1 MTVGR
6 TIARVFDTLL
16 DVGAAL
22 SGALLVAVMFL
33 TSIKVFFRYGL
44 REGLMGVDQ
53 ISGTLLV
60 YIAFLGAAWVLRRE
74 EHVTIDLLV
83 TRLRP
88 GPRRWLTCANSV
100 VGALICL
107 VVAVYGTVEA
117 VTSWQRGILIPAEIE
132 IPRVINLGVI
142 PLGAFLLCLQFMRRA
157 RRALDS
163 AEPEPEP
170 EANGNRE

>member
-1 MTVGR
+1 MTAGKKIIR
-6 TIARVFDTLL
+6 IFDSVL
-16 DVGAAL
+16 DAGAAL
-22 SGALLVAVMFL
+22 SGALLVAVMLL

-53 ISGTLLV
+53 ISGTLLL

-83 TRLRP
+83 TQL
-88 GPRRWLTCANSV
+88 GPRNRRWLTCANSV
-100 VGALICL
+100 LGALICL
-107 VVAVYGTVEA
+107 VVAFYGTVEA

-142 PLGAFLLCLQFMRRA
+142 PLGAFLLCLQFLRRA
-157 RRALDS
+157 GQALDH
-163 AEPEPEP
+163 
-170 EANGNRE
+170 GNPDTRE

>member
-1 MTVGR
+1 MTAGKKIIR
-6 TIARVFDTLL
+6 IFDSVL
-16 DVGAAL
+16 DAGAAL
-22 SGALLVAVMFL
+22 SGALLVAVMLL
-33 TSIKVFFRYGL
+33 TSIKVLFRYGL

-83 TRLRP
+83 TRFRP
-88 GPRRWLTCANSV
+88 KARRRMTCINSV
-100 VGALICL
+100 IGALVCL
-107 VVAVYGTVEA
+107 IVAFYGTVEA

-157 RRALDS
+157 WRALDS
-163 AEPEPEP
+163 AEPETADTGE
-170 EANGNRE
+170 

>member
-1 MTVGR
+1 MTAGKKIIR
-6 TIARVFDTLL
+6 IFDWLL
-16 DVGAAL
+16 DAGAAL
-22 SGALLVAVMFL
+22 SGALLVAVMLL

-44 REGLMGVDQ
+44 REGLLGVDQ

-83 TRLRP
+83 TRL
-88 GPRRWLTCANSV
+88 GAASRRRLTCFNSAI
-100 VGALICL
+100 GALICL
-107 VVAVYGTVEA
+107 VLAYYGTVEA

-142 PLGAFLLCLQFMRRA
+142 PVGCFLLSLQFM
-157 RRALDS
+157 
-163 AEPEPEP
+163 
-170 EANGNRE
+170 

>member
-1 MTVGR
+1 MTAGEK
-6 TIARVFDTLL
+6 IIRVFDSLL
-16 DVGAAL
+16 DAGAAL
-22 SGALLVAVMFL
+22 SGALLVAVMLL
-33 TSIKVFFRYGL
+33 TSVKVFFRYGL
-44 REGLMGVDQ
+44 REGLLGVDQ

-88 GPRRWLTCANSV
+88 GHRRWLTCANSV
-100 VGALICL
+100 LGALICL
-107 VVAVYGTVEA
+107 VVTVYGALEA

-142 PLGAFLLCLQFMRRA
+142 PLGAFLLSLQFMRRA
-157 RRALDS
+157 RRALDNEAS
-163 AEPEPEP
+163 EP
-170 EANGNRE
+170 ADSRE

>member
-1 MTVGR
+1 MTAGKKIIR
-6 TIARVFDTLL
+6 IFDSVL
-16 DVGAAL
+16 DAGAAL
-22 SGALLVAVMFL
+22 SGALLVAVMLL
-33 TSIKVFFRYGL
+33 TSIKVLFRYGL

-83 TRLRP
+83 TRFRP
-88 GPRRWLTCANSV
+88 KARRRMTCINSV
-100 VGALICL
+100 IGALVCL
-107 VVAVYGTVEA
+107 IVAFYGTVEA

-157 RRALDS
+157 GRALDS
-163 AEPEPEP
+163 AEPETADTGE
-170 EANGNRE
+170 

>member
-1 MTVGR
+1 MTAGKK
-6 TIARVFDTLL
+6 IIRVFDWLL
-16 DVGAAL
+16 DAGAAL
-22 SGALLVAVMFL
+22 SGALLVAVMLL

-44 REGLMGVDQ
+44 REGLLGVDQ

-83 TRLRP
+83 TRLTP
-88 GPRRWLTCANSV
+88 ATRRRLTCFNSAI
-100 VGALICL
+100 GALICL
-107 VVAVYGTVEA
+107 VVAWYGTVEA

-142 PLGAFLLCLQFMRRA
+142 PLGCFLLSLQFMRRA
-157 RRALDS
+157 RRALD
-163 AEPEPEP
+163 AGPP
-170 EANGNRE
+170 NGADARE

>member
-1 MTVGR
+1 MTAGKKIIR
-6 TIARVFDTLL
+6 IFDWLL
-16 DVGAAL
+16 DAGAAL
-22 SGALLVAVMFL
+22 SGALLVAVMLL
-33 TSIKVFFRYGL
+33 TSVKVFFRYGL
-44 REGLMGVDQ
+44 REGLLGVDQ

-88 GPRRWLTCANSV
+88 KTRGRLTCVNSV

-107 VVAVYGTVEA
+107 VVTFYGTVEA

-142 PLGAFLLCLQFMRRA
+142 PLGTFLLSLQFMRRA
-157 RRALDS
+157 RRAFDGQAS
-163 AEPEPEP
+163 EPAES
-170 EANGNRE
+170 RE

>member
-1 MTVGR
+1 MTAGKK
-6 TIARVFDTLL
+6 IIRVFDWLL
-16 DVGAAL
+16 DAGAAL
-22 SGALLVAVMFL
+22 SGALLVAVMLL
-33 TSIKVFFRYGL
+33 TSVKVFFRYGL
-44 REGLMGVDQ
+44 REGLLGVDQ

-88 GPRRWLTCANSV
+88 ATRRWLTCVNSCA
-100 VGALICL
+100 GALICL
-107 VVAVYGTVEA
+107 VVAYYGTVEA

-142 PLGAFLLCLQFMRRA
+142 PLGCFLLSFQFMRRA
-157 RRALDS
+157 RRALDDG
-163 AEPEPEP
+163 APPAAAATAGP
-170 EANGNRE
+170 GH

>member
-1 MTVGR
+1 MTAGKK
-6 TIARVFDTLL
+6 IIRVFDWLL
-16 DVGAAL
+16 DAGAAL
-22 SGALLVAVMFL
+22 SGALLVAVMLL

-88 GPRRWLTCANSV
+88 KTRRWLTCGNSV
-100 VGALICL
+100 AGALICL
-107 VVAVYGTVEA
+107 VVTFYGTVEA

-142 PLGAFLLCLQFMRRA
+142 PLGTFLLSLQFMRRA
-157 RRALDS
+157 RRAFDNQAS
-163 AEPEPEP
+163 EHAGP
-170 EANGNRE
+170 RE

>member
-1 MTVGR
+1 MTAGKKIIR
-6 TIARVFDTLL
+6 IFDWLL
-16 DVGAAL
+16 DAGAAL
-22 SGALLVAVMFL
+22 SGALLVAVMLL
-33 TSIKVFFRYGL
+33 TSVKVFFRYGL
-44 REGLMGVDQ
+44 REGLLGVDQ

-88 GPRRWLTCANSV
+88 ATRRWLTCANSV

-107 VVAVYGTVEA
+107 VVAWYGTVEA

-142 PLGAFLLCLQFMRRA
+142 PLGCFLLSLQFMRRA
-157 RRALDS
+157 RRAYD
-163 AEPEPEP
+163 AAPEPV
-170 EANGNRE
+170 GSGG

>member
-1 MTVGR
+1 MTAGKK
-6 TIARVFDTLL
+6 IIRVFDWLL
-16 DVGAAL
+16 DAGAAL
-22 SGALLVAVMFL
+22 AGALLVAVML
-33 TSIKVFFRYGL
+33 LISIKVIFRYGL

-83 TRLRP
+83 TRL
-88 GPRRWLTCANSV
+88 GPQSRRWLTCVNSCL
-100 VGALICL
+100 GALICL
-107 VVAVYGTVEA
+107 VVTFYGSVEA

-142 PLGAFLLCLQFMRRA
+142 PLGAFLLSLQFMRRA
-157 RRALDS
+157 RRALDDR
-163 AEPEPEP
+163 APGP
-170 EANGNRE
+170 AATRE

>member
-1 MTVGR
+1 MTAGKK
-6 TIARVFDTLL
+6 IIRVFNWLL
-16 DVGAAL
+16 DAGAAL
-22 SGALLVAVMFL
+22 AGALLVAVML
-33 TSIKVFFRYGL
+33 LISIKVIFRYGL

-88 GPRRWLTCANSV
+88 KTRRWMTCFNSV
-100 VGALICL
+100 IGALICL
-107 VVAVYGTVEA
+107 VVAYYGTIEG

-142 PLGAFLLCLQFMRRA
+142 PLGAFLLSLQFMRRA
-157 RRALDS
+157 RRALDNGAS
-163 AEPEPEP
+163 AT
-170 EANGNRE
+170 AGQHD

>member
-1 MTVGR
+1 MTAGNKIIR
-6 TIARVFDTLL
+6 IFDSVL
-16 DVGAAL
+16 DAGAAL
-22 SGALLVAVMFL
+22 SGALLVAVMLL

-53 ISGTLLV
+53 ISGTLLL

-83 TRLRP
+83 TQL
-88 GPRRWLTCANSV
+88 GPRNRRWLTCANSV
-100 VGALICL
+100 LGALICL
-107 VVAVYGTVEA
+107 VVAFYGTVEA

-142 PLGAFLLCLQFMRRA
+142 PLGAFLLSLQFLRRA
-157 RRALDS
+157 GQALDH
-163 AEPEPEP
+163 
-170 EANGNRE
+170 GNADTRE

>member
-1 MTVGR
+1 MTAGKK
-6 TIARVFDTLL
+6 IIRVFDWLL
-16 DVGAAL
+16 DAGAAL
-22 SGALLVAVMFL
+22 SGALLVAVMLL

-44 REGLMGVDQ
+44 REGLLGVDQ

-83 TRLRP
+83 TRLAP
-88 GPRRWLTCANSV
+88 ATRRGLTCANSV

-107 VVAVYGTVEA
+107 VVAWFGTVEA

-142 PLGAFLLCLQFMRRA
+142 PLGCFLLSLQFMRRA
-157 RRALDS
+157 RRAYDT
-163 AEPEPEP
+163 APEP
-170 EANGNRE
+170 AGSGG

>member
-1 MTVGR
+1 MTAGKKIIR
-6 TIARVFDTLL
+6 IFDWLL
-16 DVGAAL
+16 DAGAAL
-22 SGALLVAVMFL
+22 SGALLVAVMLL

-44 REGLMGVDQ
+44 REGLLGVDQ

-60 YIAFLGAAWVLRRE
+60 YIAFLGAAWGLRRE

-88 GPRRWLTCANSV
+88 ATRRWLTCANSV
-100 VGALICL
+100 TGALICL
-107 VVAVYGTVEA
+107 VVAYYGTVEA

-142 PLGAFLLCLQFMRRA
+142 PLGCFLLSLQFMRRA
-157 RRALDS
+157 RRAYDDG
-163 AEPEPEP
+163 APPATADP
-170 EANGNRE
+170 NQ

>member
-1 MTVGR
+1 MTAGKKIIR
-6 TIARVFDTLL
+6 IFDSVL
-16 DVGAAL
+16 DAGAAL
-22 SGALLVAVMFL
+22 SGALLVAVMLL

-53 ISGTLLV
+53 ISGTLLL

-83 TRLRP
+83 TQL
-88 GPRRWLTCANSV
+88 GPRNRRWLTCTNSV
-100 VGALICL
+100 LGALICL
-107 VVAVYGTVEA
+107 VVAFYGTVEA

-142 PLGAFLLCLQFMRRA
+142 PLGAFLLSLQFLRRA
-157 RRALDS
+157 GQALDHET
-163 AEPEPEP
+163 ADT
-170 EANGNRE
+170 RE